1 MFDES
6 RLASENGVSSTVK
19 IKDWI
24 LLDLLSFLNI
34 IPIVG
39 SIAYIVI
46 LCVIGFGSKS
56 AISMKNRVIA
66 SLIWMAVGIVLSLLF
81 LFAFG
86 GLAMLASVG
95 NGGYSYSYNF

>member
-6 RLASENGVSSTVK
+6 RLAQENGVSSTVK

-24 LLDLLSFLNI
+24 LLDLLSFLNV
-34 IPIVG
+34 IPIIG

-46 LCVIGFGSKS
+46 LCVIGFGNKS

-86 GLAMLASVG
+86 GLALFASMAD
-95 NGGYSYSYNF
+95 GGYKYTY